1 MLLLEGDFHKP
12 NISFQNTLFQ
22 NIILDICL
30 WNERS
35 KTPFSGSILVPKKP
49 VLKCTFCFWK
59 GLFRNI
65 FSCLWKCYSR
75 NIFWL
80 QNGHFESKFEFF
92 ILQFYSFFYFIVL
105 VLVCIE
111 DDYFNKMSD
120 EVDMDMDDTVKNED
134 CSKIFTTM
142 KVIISSL

>member
-1 MLLLEGDFHKP
+1 MV
-12 NISFQNTLFQ
+12 
-22 NIILDICL
+22 
-30 WNERS
+30 
-35 KTPFSGSILVPKKP
+35 FSSLNCSVI
-49 VLKCTFCFWK
+49 TF
-59 GLFRNI
+59 G
-65 FSCLWKCYSR
+65 
-75 NIFWL
+75 
-80 QNGHFESKFEFF
+80 
-92 ILQFYSFFYFIVL
+92 QFYSFFYFIVL